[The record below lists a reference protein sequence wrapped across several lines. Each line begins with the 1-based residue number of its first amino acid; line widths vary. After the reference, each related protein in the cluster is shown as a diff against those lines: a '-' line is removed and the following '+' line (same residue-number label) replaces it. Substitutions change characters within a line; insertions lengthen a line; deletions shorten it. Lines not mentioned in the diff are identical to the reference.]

1 MRMPTNW
8 IEWLAIVSSLA
19 TIVSLVLAIVSLV
32 LYLRERRKREFHDT
46 LSLGFLHGVKPLV
59 ESHTKP
65 GSEWQALLVQIN
77 DILSRLQPPKPRN
90 EDDKKA
96 QTQTTTPDDK

>member
-1 MRMPTNW
+1 MNVRTFMRMPANW

-19 TIVSLVLAIVSLV
+19 TIVSLGLAIVSLV

-46 LSLGFLHGVKPLV
+46 LTLGFLHGVKPLV

-65 GSEWQALLVQIN
+65 GTEWQALLDQIN
-77 DILSRLQPPKPRN
+77 DMLSRLQPPEPPER
-90 EDDKKA
+90 A
-96 QTQTTTPDDK
+96 QMTRTTS